1 MAYMQKALT
10 LVKAGEE
17 VHFIKPW
24 WEVIQQFT
32 VDVMMLYAVTSVT
45 SDLFQGRDGHFRD
58 RDRGRDGPSFQ
69 LGIVTIE
76 VVVGVVYL
84 LRSVLGD
91 IHIWVLR

>member
-45 SDLFQGRDGHFRD
+45 SDLFQGRDGW
-58 RDRGRDGPSFQ
+58 S
-69 LGIVTIE
+69 L
-76 VVVGVVYL
+76 
-84 LRSVLGD
+84 S
-91 IHIWVLR
+91 